1 MLSNKKNIILVGGG
15 GHCKSC
21 IEIINSTGKY
31 HIAGILDLPSE
42 LGKKILGVKVIGN
55 DDDYSKFHEQENVF
69 FITVG
74 QIKNAELRKRIFQN
88 LKAIRAKIE
97 TIIAP
102 TAYVSETAKIGE
114 GSIVMHK
121 TFINNGVNIGS
132 NNIINTGAILEH
144 DVLIG
149 NHNHISTGAIINGDS
164 SIGNENFIGSGA
176 NISNNIKIG
185 NQTVIGSGS
194 VIIRNI
200 NKTGVYVGNPVRKI
214 D

>member
-1 MLSNKKNIILVGGG
+1 MSSNRKNIILIGGG

-55 DDDYSKFHEQENVF
+55 DDDYLKFHEQGNVF

-74 QIKNAELRKRIFQN
+74 QIKNAELRKRIFRK
-88 LKAIRAKIE
+88 LTAIGAQIE

-121 TFINNGVNIGS
+121 TFLNSGVKIGS

-144 DVLIG
+144 DVTIG
-149 NHNHISTGAIINGDS
+149 NHNHISTGTIINGDS
-164 SIGNENFIGSGA
+164 TIGDENFIGSGA
-176 NISNNIKIG
+176 NIANNINIG
-185 NQTVIGSGS
+185 NQTVIGSGTV
-194 VIIRNI
+194 VINNI
-200 NKTGVYVGNPVRKI
+200 DNSGVYVGNPVRKI
-214 D
+214 E

>member
-1 MLSNKKNIILVGGG
+1 MSSDKKNIILIGGG

-55 DDDYSKFHEQENVF
+55 DDDYLKFHEQENVF

-88 LKAIRAKIE
+88 LKAIRAQIE

-114 GSIVMHK
+114 GSIVMHNSDVK
-121 TFINNGVNIGS
+121 IGS

-144 DVLIG
+144 DVTIG
-149 NHNHISTGAIINGDS
+149 NHNHISTGTIINGDCT
-164 SIGNENFIGSGA
+164 IGDENFIGSGA
-176 NISNNIKIG
+176 NIANNINIG
-185 NQTVIGSGS
+185 NQTIIGSGTV
-194 VIIRNI
+194 VINNI
-200 NKTGVYVGNPVRKI
+200 DNSGVYVGNPVRKI
-214 D
+214 E